1 MDSLLRLDE
10 DDEELA
16 LLFLSLD
23 VSPFC
28 FTFSTGSGSVRDRF
42 FLSSSSRSLFLSG
55 FRSFL
60 VLGGE
65 TGSDFSLLCFRSS
78 LGELLRSLLRFLAE
92 SSTGSTLFRGSEV
105 D

>member
-1 MDSLLRLDE
+1 ML
-10 DDEELA
+10 
-16 LLFLSLD
+16 
-23 VSPFC
+23 
-28 FTFSTGSGSVRDRF
+28 T
-42 FLSSSSRSLFLSG
+42 LFLSG

-92 SSTGSTLFRGSEV
+92 STKKMGYGIENKCNTF
-105 D
+105 